1 MQDTVKIERKAE
13 ADNEAKT
20 YLTFIIGEEI
30 YGLDIGFVTQIINIL
45 EITKIPGQPDYVKGV
60 INLRGQIVPV
70 MEVRNKFNRKSI
82 EYDDRTCII
91 VVSIKEMTVGLIV
104 DSVSEVVSIAEHS
117 IAEVPEF
124 GRSRQ
129 EDYLDGFYKDEEKV
143 VALLNC
149 AELIR
154 HED

>member
-1 MQDTVKIERKAE
+1 MKDVLKIKRKAE
-13 ADNEAKT
+13 TDNEAKT
-20 YLTFIIGEEI
+20 YLTFVIGEEI

-60 INLRGQIVPV
+60 INLRGKIVPV
-70 MEVRNKFNRKSI
+70 MEVRSKFKRKAI

-91 VVSIKEMTVGLIV
+91 VLSVEEMTVGLIV
-104 DSVSEVVSIAEHS
+104 DGVAEVVSIEKNS
-117 IAEVPEF
+117 LTEVPEF
-124 GRSRQ
+124 GCNSQ
-129 EDYLDGFYKDEEKV
+129 EDYLDGFYEKKEKV

-154 HED
+154 HKE

>member
-1 MQDTVKIERKAE
+1 MKNTMKIERKAE
-13 ADNEAKT
+13 ADNEART
-20 YLTFIIGEEI
+20 YLTFTIGEEI

-70 MEVRNKFNRKSI
+70 MEVRRKFNRMAI

-91 VVSIKEMTVGLIV
+91 VLCVEEMIIGLIV
-104 DSVSEVVSIAEHS
+104 DSVAEVVYIEEHLIS
-117 IAEVPEF
+117 GIPEF
-124 GRSRQ
+124 GCNKQ
-129 EDYLDGFYKDEEKV
+129 KNYLDGLYKDDGKV